1 MRVIG
6 FTILLFASALVAA
19 APTYRWVDAHGQV
32 HYSDRPV
39 EGAEEIELKSAQ
51 SYTPP
56 AIDTATASVGNAPAA
71 APRSTPDEAVPK
83 AVTIVSP
90 TAEQTLWNLGGR
102 LPVAVAVDPGLQS
115 GQKVNLYLDGNRVVD
130 GPPGNLAFELDGIER
145 GEHSLGA
152 AVEDAAGSEILRS
165 DTIRFYVQQTSIP
178 QQTVKPTP
186 QRP

>member
-6 FTILLFASALVAA
+6 FTILLLASGLVAA

-39 EGAEEIELKSAQ
+39 EGAEEIELKAVQ
-51 SYTPP
+51 GYTPP
-56 AIDTATASVGNAPAA
+56 AIDTATANAVTTSAPDAPGASDEA
-71 APRSTPDEAVPK
+71 APKSVK
-83 AVTIVSP
+83 IVSP
-90 TAEQTLWNLGGR
+90 SAEQTLWNLGGR
-102 LPVAVAVDPGLQS
+102 LPIAVAVDPTLQD
-115 GQKVNLYLDGNRVVD
+115 GQKVNVYLDGNRVVD
-130 GPPGNLAFELDGIER
+130 GPPGSLAFELDGIER
-145 GEHSLGA
+145 GEHSLSA

-186 QRP
+186 HRP